1 MLLYNIPNK
10 LTQGECVMAKKAIV
24 INKKY
29 FQDENALYL
38 FAQWMKEEDGVTR
51 YQWRLYR
58 NDFGYWHSF
67 VEDACW
73 RVDQYQ
79 SEKDGLE
86 VLEKEYLKEGWFKV
100 NYIEST
106 MMIAG
111 NIDII
116 KAKEDIID
124 LINAH
129 YPELTVRFI

>member
-1 MLLYNIPNK
+1 
-10 LTQGECVMAKKAIV
+10 MAKKAIV

-38 FAQWMKEEDGVTR
+38 FTQWMKEEDGVTK

-58 NDFGYWHSF
+58 NDFGCWHSF
-67 VEDACW
+67 AGDVYW
-73 RVDQYQ
+73 KVDQYQ

-86 VLEKEYLKEGWFKV
+86 VLKKEYLEEGWVKV
-100 NYIEST
+100 NYTEST

-129 YPELTVRFI
+129 YPDLTVRFI